1 MRHHVTVIC
10 LLPLDQV
17 QPEIRAPCLISL
29 SFHGFR
35 RLHVIGIALQVVYVA
50 ATLMAVMNSGAGR
63 FVNTVTFQGRHVWSE
78 PLCESP
84 VSFDTMRSGNR
95 NKVNIARGVMR

>member
-1 MRHHVTVIC
+1 
-10 LLPLDQV
+10 V

-29 SFHGFR
+29 SYHGFR

-50 ATLMAVMNSGAGR
+50 ATLLAVMNSGAGR
-63 FVNTVTFQGRHVWSE
+63 FVNTVTVVLSRAATCGHE
-78 PLCESP
+78 LLCESP